1 VTPRWW
7 VVSRLAVLAVAGL
20 MWIVLVSG
28 PLLAAAAFAGGRG
41 LAGSGPGEFATVDG
55 AAEHARVSARV
66 DPALAAREVLADQDY
81 WWKRIERRTVPAT
94 GVQAFFA
101 AVLEFPLRLLRAIW
115 DWIVE
120 LMRGLSGLMR
130 GDWSGGT
137 GLIWLIAALFLAW
150 AIWKLY
156 PVIAQ
161 WILDTGASSVG
172 PNVENPSYQMLA
184 EPSDLFRQASE
195 AFGDR
200 QYAEAI
206 RLALLALIARLEK
219 RGLLRY
225 DTTRTNRE
233 YQMELRHASDL
244 AAGFGKLARIYER
257 VWYGRVPAGRDL
269 AEQAI
274 SLCRSL
280 SSEEDLI

>member
-1 VTPRWW
+1 
-7 VVSRLAVLAVAGL
+7 
-20 MWIVLVSG
+20 M
-28 PLLAAAAFAGGRG
+28 
-41 LAGSGPGEFATVDG
+41 
-55 AAEHARVSARV
+55 

-101 AVLEFPLRLLRAIW
+101 RGAAEFPLPQLHCGAIW
-115 DWIVE
+115 DWLVE

-184 EPSDLFRQASE
+184 EPTDLFRQASE
-195 AFGDR
+195 AFGDG

-206 RLALLALIARLEK
+206 RLALLALIAAGEA
-219 RGLLRY
+219 G
-225 DTTRTNRE
+225 TAP
-233 YQMELRHASDL
+233 LRHNSDQ
-244 AAGFGKLARIYER
+244 
-257 VWYGRVPAGRDL
+257 P
-269 AEQAI
+269 
-274 SLCRSL
+274 
-280 SSEEDLI
+280 